1 MKDARYVEERAG
13 EIWDV
18 EMGGDG
24 GTRKGGRSEWREI
37 RDVRGSVP
45 EFGWQQQQQTG
56 ASFASLGCTARQN
69 SNQTEG
75 LSEPH
80 DSLVRPHPF

>member
-13 EIWDV
+13 KIWEV

-24 GTRKGGRSEWREI
+24 GTRKGGRREWREI

-45 EFGWQQQQQTG
+45 EFGWQQKQKQKQQQTG
-56 ASFASLGCTARQN
+56 ASCFSW
-69 SNQTEG
+69 
-75 LSEPH
+75 PH
-80 DSLVRPHPF
+80 RTPKLKSDGGIF